1 VIGARLDL
9 PPRRL
14 RDVPPEY
21 RHEAALDRFVR
32 SAWLAVIWLVA
43 ILAAGGAVDALG
55 L

>member
-1 VIGARLDL
+1 MIGARFDV

-21 RHEAALDRFVR
+21 RHAAALDRFVR
-32 SAWLAVIWLVA
+32 NAWLAVFWIVA
-43 ILAAGGAVDALG
+43 ILAAGGAVDAFG